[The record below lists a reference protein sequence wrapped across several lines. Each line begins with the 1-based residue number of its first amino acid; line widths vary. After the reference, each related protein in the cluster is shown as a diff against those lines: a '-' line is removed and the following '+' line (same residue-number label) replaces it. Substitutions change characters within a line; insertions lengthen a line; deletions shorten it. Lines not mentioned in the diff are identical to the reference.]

1 MASQRGGFISG
12 SVERGIARAD
22 AEAIFDTCAKFAEYG
37 FNKSHSAPY
46 ALLTYQTAY
55 MKANFPVEFLAASMT
70 LDIGNTDKLSE
81 FRAEA
86 ERLGIKVEPPSINR
100 SGVTFDVA
108 GNTIHYALA
117 ALRGVGPQAI
127 ESILAARG
135 ERPFTDL
142 ADFARRIN
150 PRAMNKRV
158 LESLVAAGA
167 FDAIEK
173 NRARAFAAVDA
184 ILATAQRAHQDAA
197 IGQSELFGGAAAPEP
212 MALPAVEPWLPAERL
227 QREY

>member
-1 MASQRGGFISG
+1 M
-12 SVERGIARAD
+12 
-22 AEAIFDTCAKFAEYG
+22 
-37 FNKSHSAPY
+37 
-46 ALLTYQTAY
+46 
-55 MKANFPVEFLAASMT
+55 
-70 LDIGNTDKLSE
+70 
-81 FRAEA
+81 
-86 ERLGIKVEPPSINR
+86 
-100 SGVTFDVA
+100 A

-117 ALRGVGPQAI
+117 ALSGVGPQAI

-197 IGQSELFGGAAAPEP
+197 IGQIGTVRRVGGARADGAAGGRAMAAGGAAA
-212 MALPAVEPWLPAERL
+212 ARI
-227 QREY
+227 